1 MTARTAL
8 AMVETAITRLSLTLH
23 QPRRPQSHP
32 GSWLSAPSSHLC
44 TWTCQ
49 SGGHLLPLVQ
59 ALIDCCSVIRL
70 GSKLLTEEESKVDL
84 QAGTVSNVMVQAVVA
99 RAQDILHM
107 DFLTNW
113 CGMSDIVMGALQ
125 QH

>member
-1 MTARTAL
+1 M
-8 AMVETAITRLSLTLH
+8 
-23 QPRRPQSHP
+23 
-32 GSWLSAPSSHLC
+32 
-44 TWTCQ
+44 
-49 SGGHLLPLVQ
+49 Q